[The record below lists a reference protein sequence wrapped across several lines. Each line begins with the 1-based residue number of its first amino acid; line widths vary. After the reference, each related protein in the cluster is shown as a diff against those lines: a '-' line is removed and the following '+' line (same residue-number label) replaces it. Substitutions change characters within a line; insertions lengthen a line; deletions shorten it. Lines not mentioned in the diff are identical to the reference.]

1 MLYQSFSGDAEVGTS
16 VFEMNGGSL
25 TTSIGPLFYITNT
38 DSEIKLNG
46 AELNA
51 TSGILLSASAD
62 RWGDTGSN
70 GGIVTLTAEDELL
83 NGDVTC
89 DNISSV
95 TVILQNGTSLTG
107 VINEENAGGSVALT
121 LDSTSTWNVTGT
133 SYLKSLID
141 EDTTLSNIKDNGYTI
156 YYDSNENT
164 NNWLGGETYTLTDG
178 GKLIPLTA

>member
-1 MLYQSFSGDAEVGTS
+1 M
-16 VFEMNGGSL
+16 
-25 TTSIGPLFYITNT
+25 
-38 DSEIKLNG
+38 NG